1 MAKLS
6 QYGKEWAAE
15 YLGFDV
21 NDSEAWSAVQKILD
35 TVNYK
40 WKVLPLVCKGK
51 NLTEVYE
58 ELGMSYHTARAKLQR
73 EALICRRILKSI
85 TIGPEMHLLS
95 ESTMNSLI
103 NVGVSSLR
111 ELEYWKVQEIIDKVG
126 EKGLKEILQ
135 VCAEEDIPIRDAGKL
150 EVEEVPAKVNIISME
165 TRLDDTDVSDWVKA
179 QMRFLSIPRV
189 SSLCEYDEETLRRE
203 GFLNDEEIDQLKKLL
218 KSANRRFKE
227 NGWHLNVTGDLNQKM
242 KHLEEMGDRVRKYP
256 EFRDINDYN
265 VLDFIKHFCREKYP
279 ELYLYAGGADKDT
292 ISRRDGISIEEVDKR
307 IDEGIVF
314 IKKRLCDSACVKYDP
329 ELDKDGGEDSSLD
342 GALDRLSN
350 L

>member
-6 QYGKEWAAE
+6 QYGKEWVAE
-15 YLGFDV
+15 YLGFDW
-21 NDSEAWSAVQKILD
+21 NDSESWKLVWKVLD

-150 EVEEVPAKVNIISME
+150 EVEEVPASVV
-165 TRLDDTDVSDWVKA
+165 DTESESDG
-179 QMRFLSIPRV
+179 
-189 SSLCEYDEETLRRE
+189 EE
-203 GFLNDEEIDQLKKLL
+203 
-218 KSANRRFKE
+218 
-227 NGWHLNVTGDLNQKM
+227 
-242 KHLEEMGDRVRKYP
+242 
-256 EFRDINDYN
+256 
-265 VLDFIKHFCREKYP
+265 
-279 ELYLYAGGADKDT
+279 DT
-292 ISRRDGISIEEVDKR
+292 
-307 IDEGIVF
+307 
-314 IKKRLCDSACVKYDP
+314 Y
-329 ELDKDGGEDSSLD
+329 LD